1 MKKLSLSTS
10 NWSHGVVL
18 TRSQLKNV
26 MGGLTSD
33 PGTICWAQCNV
44 DLDCD
49 GGNEN
54 KCNMC
59 SSTYKRCITA
69 EG

>member
-1 MKKLSLSTS
+1 MKKMSLGNPSWGHGAVLS
-10 NWSHGVVL
+10 
-18 TRSQLKNV
+18 RSELKNV
-26 MGGLTSD
+26 MGGLASD
-33 PGTICWAQCNV
+33 PGTICWDRCMVN
-44 DLDCD
+44 LDCD

-59 SSTYKRCITA
+59 SSKYKRCITN